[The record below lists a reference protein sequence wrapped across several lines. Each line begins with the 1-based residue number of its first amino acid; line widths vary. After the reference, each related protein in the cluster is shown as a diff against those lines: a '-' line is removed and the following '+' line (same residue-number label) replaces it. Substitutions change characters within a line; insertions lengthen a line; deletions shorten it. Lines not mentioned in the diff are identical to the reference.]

1 MTNNASKKKDIY
13 LFLVDMPVGLA
24 SITISI
30 LSANFAKIFVKKIV
44 CHSFY
49 ILLVLL

>member
-30 LSANFAKIFVKKIV
+30 LSANFAKIFVKKSRVIV
-44 CHSFY
+44 FIY
-49 ILLVLL
+49 G